1 MSRIA
6 LSSWPAVS
14 RVSAIRLI
22 AVSCALAAVA
32 VPQAGAIA
40 SDSVETR
47 AKTVLTATQPR
58 SLVADRNFPLL
69 GIIANSQKA
78 RDAVAE
84 NMVVQRI
91 TLSRSARIA
100 GAKSTCKADA
110 KCLLDTWLW
119 TAAEIAS
126 IGTALTDDPQ
136 VTKIVAEQMRA
147 SGMFAKFTAL
157 KDRAFIEQ
165 GWRTTA
171 EGINHVIRTYG
182 LGTPPRYAAIDSIA
196 FEPADPI
203 FAGLIVDAMTMIE
216 ANMGQDVGGIFAAE
230 RLALDLLYV
239 NERENA
245 GFFANLDTQENAAA
259 RVTVAKTD
267 WSRFAYSLILV
278 LGDGPDD
285 VGKQLGSYGKLRL
298 QHAAALY
305 RNGMAP
311 FLVVSGGNV
320 HPARTPYN
328 EALEM
333 RRELMSRYGIPE
345 AAIIMEP
352 YARHTTTNFR
362 NTARLMIR
370 YGIPLDIDALVTTS
384 SGHSLYAGGPLIH
397 EKAMTELG
405 YSPMQILG
413 RLGPFDLVFRAEAIS
428 THRDPSDPL
437 DP

>member
-1 MSRIA
+1 VLPPIA
-6 LSSWPAVS
+6 
-14 RVSAIRLI
+14 
-22 AVSCALAAVA
+22 
-32 VPQAGAIA
+32 AIA
-40 SDSVETR
+40 ADPVETH
-47 AKTVLTATQPR
+47 AETTSIEAQPR
-58 SLVADRNFPLL
+58 SLVAERNFPLL
-69 GIIANSQKA
+69 GIIASNQKA
-78 RDAVAE
+78 EEAIVA
-84 NMVVQRI
+84 NAIVQQV
-91 TLSRSARIA
+91 TLSRSSRITRGKISCNA
-100 GAKSTCKADA
+100 ES
-110 KCLLDTWLW
+110 KCLLGAWLW
-119 TAAEIAS
+119 TPDEIAM
-126 IGTALTDDPQ
+126 IGTALKNDRQ
-136 VTKIVAEQMRA
+136 FTKLAAEQMRA
-147 SGMFAKFTAL
+147 SGMFAKFAMLNDSAL
-157 KDRAFIEQ
+157 IEQ
-165 GWRTTA
+165 GWRTAA

-196 FEPADPI
+196 FEPTDAV
-203 FAGLIVDAMTMIE
+203 FTGLIVDAVTMIE
-216 ANMGQDVGGIFAAE
+216 AEMGQQIGGMFAAE
-230 RLALDLLYV
+230 QLALDLLYV

-245 GFFANLDTQENAAA
+245 GFFPNLDAGENAAA
-259 RVTVAKTD
+259 RISVSKTD
-267 WSRFAYSLILV
+267 WNDFPYSLILV

-298 QHAAALY
+298 QHAASLY
-305 RNGMAP
+305 RDGFAP

-333 RRELMSRYGIPE
+333 KRELMSRYDIPE

-370 YGIPLDIDALVTTS
+370 YGIPLGKDAFVTTS

-397 EKAMTELG
+397 EKAMAELG
-405 YSPMQILG
+405 YSPMKVLR